1 MRSHEI
7 LRLINQGIERV
18 DFRALRYE
26 IADDPA
32 YDPSEDHNLL
42 MELNLAEEPAKR
54 DDVLTQLLF
63 LRYLSPHYQRL
74 AAQREMRAGK
84 HHGVLFH
91 TTIRHLILDSVAASG
106 DGRSPETAF
115 EVIHVDEEYELLR
128 DFELVV
134 DRQTLLEHE
143 GHKYDV
149 MECHDDTGETIRVHF
164 NIDRFF
170 GRGSLVEAIRSAQ
183 EES

>member
-7 LRLINQGIERV
+7 LSRINQGIERV

-32 YDPSEDHNLL
+32 YDPNEDQDLL
-42 MELNLAEEPAKR
+42 LELNIAEDPAKA
-54 DDVLTQLLF
+54 DDVLAQLLF
-63 LRYLSPHYQRL
+63 IRFLSPHYQRL
-74 AAQREMRAGK
+74 AAQKEMRAGN
-84 HHGVLFH
+84 HRGVLFH

-115 EVIHVDEEYELLR
+115 DVIHVDEEYELLR
-128 DFELVV
+128 DFELSV
-134 DRQTLLEHE
+134 DRQSLVEHD

-149 MECHDDTGETIRVHF
+149 MECHDDTGEKIRVYF

-170 GRGSLVEAIRSAQ
+170 GRGSLVEAIQSSQ
-183 EES
+183 GES